1 MRIALVYPSVG
12 RGTVDWSG
20 IPAGLARG
28 LEALGHE
35 PVHVPLGIPQVL
47 RRATDAL
54 AFARYRRRGLGAMTA
69 PAVRRRTRA
78 AHDRLADADALVLM
92 GTTFEIPRTIP
103 YVTYDD
109 MTVPQFARLQRLP
122 EVVTTPWK
130 ARQVR
135 ALDDAVACCVTG
147 TWVADS
153 LVSDYGVDAARIA
166 PVGIGANT
174 VSAPVED
181 RDWSTPRFL
190 FVGVDWER
198 KGGRRVVDAFRD
210 VRRAIPTATLELI
223 GRIPEITEPGV
234 TVRGWLDMRTAA
246 GREALLA
253 AYRRAT
259 CFVMP
264 SRFEPFAIVH
274 AEAGMAGVPSIG
286 TTQGGVAEV
295 IGPGGTTVD
304 PGDHEALVRAMTTLA
319 DPDTARRLGA
329 LARPH
334 AERFTWEAVSLRIL
348 HQLDVLPG
356 SPQPGG
362 HRLG

>member
-1 MRIALVYPSVG
+1 VKLALIFPTVG

-35 PVHVPLGIPQVL
+35 PLLVPLGLPHAL
-47 RRATDAL
+47 RRATDVLAL
-54 AFARYRRRGLGAMTA
+54 VRYRRRGLGAMTA
-69 PAVRRRTRA
+69 PAVRRRTRVAHERLPA
-78 AHDRLADADALVLM
+78 ADGAVLM
-92 GTTFEIPRTIP
+92 GTTFEIPATLP

-109 MTVPQFARLQRLP
+109 MTVPQFASLQRLP
-122 EVVTTPWK
+122 AALAGPWRE
-130 ARQVR
+130 RQTR
-135 ALDDAVACCVTG
+135 ALSGARACCVTG
-147 TWVADS
+147 SWVADS
-153 LVSDYGVDAARIA
+153 LVADYGIDPARIA
-166 PVGIGANT
+166 RVGIGANT
-174 VSAPVED
+174 VSAPVDD

-198 KGGRRVVDAFRD
+198 KGGQRVVDAFRD

-286 TTQGGVAEV
+286 TTQGGAAEV

-304 PGDHEALVRAMTTLA
+304 PGDHDALVRAMTSLA
-319 DPDTARRLGA
+319 DPDTARRLGE
-329 LARPH
+329 LASRH
-334 AERFTWEAVSLRIL
+334 APRFTWEQVAVRIL
-348 HQLDVLPG
+348 KRLDDEPG
-356 SPQPGG
+356 ARATGG
-362 HRLG
+362 HRLA

>member
-1 MRIALVYPSVG
+1 VRIALVYPSVG

-28 LEALGHE
+28 LEALGHG
-35 PVHVPLGIPQVL
+35 PLHVPLGMPLVL
-47 RRATDAL
+47 RRAADAL
-54 AFARYRRRGLGAMTA
+54 ALARYRRRGLGAMTTL
-69 PAVRRRTRA
+69 AVRRRTHV
-78 AHDRLADADALVLM
+78 AHRRRVPADALVLM

-122 EVVTTPWK
+122 DAVTRPWR
-130 ARQVR
+130 ARQAR
-135 ALDDAVACCVTG
+135 ALEDAVACCVTG

-153 LVSDYGVDAARIA
+153 LVADYGIDPARIA
-166 PVGIGANT
+166 TVGIGANT
-174 VSAPVED
+174 VSAPVDD

-198 KGGRRVVDAFRD
+198 KGGGRVVDAFRD

-223 GRIPEITEPGV
+223 GRVPQITEPGV
-234 TVRGWLDMRTAA
+234 TVHGWLDMRTTT
-246 GREALLA
+246 GRDALLA

-274 AEAGMAGVPSIG
+274 AEAGMAGIPSIG
-286 TTQGGVAEV
+286 TTEGGVAEV
-295 IGPGGTTVD
+295 IGPGGTTVE

-319 DPDTARRLGA
+319 DPDTARRLGE

-334 AERFTWEAVSLRIL
+334 AERFTWERVALRIL

-356 SPQPGG
+356 SAPPDG
-362 HRLG
+362 HRLA